1 MRMTSIYLVFFPT
14 SNIPSEFWPSD
25 RQLFFVSR
33 ALYDFKGPT
42 YAAREIK
49 EPTPYTTLVSNVSN
63 HLNKLAA
70 TEKSLLGN
78 SIKRQIRIVNTSKH
92 EGLHWIV
99 SDITYGQTTMVDL
112 HDPYGNTR
120 LSTKIVTAL
129 RKIKVP
135 ANLKLE
141 IKLKSLGLQDNTG
154 DTSKCGIISTFIQ
167 LVLVIEGTIDIEK
180 IILPTGWDEV
190 FYLLL
195 YTQELQ
201 SATRP
206 SEDFES
212 L

>member
-1 MRMTSIYLVFFPT
+1 M
-14 SNIPSEFWPSD
+14 
-25 RQLFFVSR
+25 
-33 ALYDFKGPT
+33 
-42 YAAREIK
+42 
-49 EPTPYTTLVSNVSN
+49 
-63 HLNKLAA
+63 
-70 TEKSLLGN
+70 
-78 SIKRQIRIVNTSKH
+78 VNTRKK